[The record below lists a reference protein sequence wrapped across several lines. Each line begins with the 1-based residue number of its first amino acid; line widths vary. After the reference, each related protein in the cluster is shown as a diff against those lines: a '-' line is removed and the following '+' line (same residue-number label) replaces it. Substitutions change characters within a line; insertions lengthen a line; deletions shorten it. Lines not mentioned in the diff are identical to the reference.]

1 MSTVTATGTTA
12 ARADRSH
19 PTRRGVA
26 SLGPG
31 RRPGKF
37 GPGKRRLRGE
47 ARLHPLVWVFVV
59 AVMSFSLV
67 PFYWLINTSLK
78 TGSSLGEGEL
88 FPSQPT
94 LDNYVS
100 VFGSS
105 EFLLAMRNS
114 VIIAVV
120 TTCVALIFASFAAY
134 ALARLKMRRKGLILT
149 LILSVTTFPAIAI
162 AAPMFSIWREIGLYD
177 TLPGLIIPKL
187 TFALPLAIYTLTSFF
202 REIPRELEES
212 AYIDGAS
219 PFQAFRKVILPL
231 AVPGLA
237 TTAILVFI
245 SVWNEFLLAVT
256 LTTSPAARPVPVAIA
271 FFNGTSE
278 FDQPLGTI
286 SAASVIITVP
296 LVVLVLVCQKRIVSG
311 MTAGAV
317 KG

>member
-1 MSTVTATGTTA
+1 MSTLTAQRTTA
-12 ARADRSH
+12 APATS
-19 PTRRGVA
+19 RRT
-26 SLGPG
+26 P
-31 RRPGKF
+31 
-37 GPGKRRLRGE
+37 KRRLRGD
-47 ARLHPLVWVFVV
+47 AKLHPVVWVFVV
-59 AVMSFSLV
+59 AVMGFSLI
-67 PFYWLINTSLK
+67 PFYWLVNTSLK
-78 TGSSLGEGEL
+78 TGPSLSRGEL

-94 LDNYVS
+94 IENYLA
-100 VFGSS
+100 VFQNP
-105 EFLLAMRNS
+105 EFLLALRNS

-120 TTCVALIFASFAAY
+120 TTTVALVFASFAAY

-162 AAPMFSIWREIGLYD
+162 AAPIFSIWREIGLYD
-177 TLPGLIIPKL
+177 TLLGLIIPKL

-212 AYIDGAS
+212 AYMDGAT
-219 PFQAFRKVILPL
+219 PFTAFRKVILPL

-256 LTTSPAARPVPVAIA
+256 LTTSPEARPVPVAIA
-271 FFNGTSE
+271 FFSGTSE

-296 LVVLVLVCQKRIVSG
+296 LVILVLLCQRRIVSG

>member
-1 MSTVTATGTTA
+1 MSTLTEERTTPAPDTG
-12 ARADRSH
+12 RKS
-19 PTRRGVA
+19 P
-26 SLGPG
+26 
-31 RRPGKF
+31 
-37 GPGKRRLRGE
+37 KRRLRGE
-47 ARLHPLVWVFVV
+47 AKLHPLVWVFVV
-59 AVMSFSLV
+59 AVMGFSLI
-67 PFYWLINTSLK
+67 PFYWLVNTSLK
-78 TGSSLGEGEL
+78 KGASLSKGEL

-94 LDNYVS
+94 LENYLV
-100 VFGSS
+100 VFQNP
-105 EFLLAMRNS
+105 EFLLALRNS

-120 TTCVALIFASFAAY
+120 TTTVALVFASFAAY
-134 ALARLKMRRKGLILT
+134 ALARLKMRRKAMILT

-177 TLPGLIIPKL
+177 TLLGLIIPKL

-202 REIPRELEES
+202 KEIPRELEES
-212 AYIDGAS
+212 AYMDGAT
-219 PFQAFRKVILPL
+219 PFTAFRKVILPL

-256 LTTSPAARPVPVAIA
+256 LTTSPEARPVPVAIA
-271 FFNGTSE
+271 FFSGTSE

-296 LVVLVLVCQKRIVSG
+296 LVILVLLCQKRIVSG

>member
-1 MSTVTATGTTA
+1 MSTLTAERPTAALATGTKA
-12 ARADRSH
+12 
-19 PTRRGVA
+19 P
-26 SLGPG
+26 
-31 RRPGKF
+31 
-37 GPGKRRLRGE
+37 KRRLRGE
-47 ARLHPLVWVFVV
+47 SKLHPLVWVFVV
-59 AVMSFSLV
+59 AVMAFSLI
-67 PFYWLINTSLK
+67 PFYWLVNTSLK
-78 TGSSLGEGEL
+78 KGASLSKGEL

-94 LDNYVS
+94 LENYAV
-100 VFGSS
+100 VFQNP
-105 EFLLAMRNS
+105 EFLLALRNS

-120 TTCVALIFASFAAY
+120 TTTVALVFASFAAY
-134 ALARLKMRRKGLILT
+134 ALARLKMRRKAMILT

-162 AAPMFSIWREIGLYD
+162 AAPMFSIWRDIGLYD
-177 TLPGLIIPKL
+177 TLLGLIIPKL

-202 REIPRELEES
+202 KEIPRELEES
-212 AYIDGAS
+212 AYMDGAT
-219 PFQAFRKVILPL
+219 PFVAFQKVILPL

-256 LTTSPAARPVPVAIA
+256 LTTSPEARPVPVAIA
-271 FFNGTSE
+271 FFSGTSE

-296 LVVLVLVCQKRIVSG
+296 LVILVLVCQKRIVSG

>member
-1 MSTVTATGTTA
+1 MSTIVDERPA
-12 ARADRSH
+12 AAQLGSRPRLTRK
-19 PTRRGVA
+19 PLRRGE
-26 SLGPG
+26 S
-31 RRPGKF
+31 
-37 GPGKRRLRGE
+37 
-47 ARLHPLVWVFVV
+47 RLHPVTWLFVL
-59 AVMSFSLV
+59 AVMAFSLV

-78 TGSSLGEGEL
+78 AAASRGSGEL
-88 FPSQPT
+88 FPSRPT
-94 LDNYVS
+94 LDNYLV
-100 VFGSS
+100 VFRNPDF
-105 EFLLAMRNS
+105 FLALRNS

-120 TTCVALIFASFAAY
+120 TTAVALVFASFAAY
-134 ALARLKMRRKGLILT
+134 ALARLKMKRKALLLT

-177 TLPGLIIPKL
+177 TLIGLIIPKL

-202 REIPRELEES
+202 REIPKELEES

-219 PFQAFRKVILPL
+219 PFLAFRKVILPL

-256 LTTSPAARPVPVAIA
+256 LTTSPGARPVTVAIA

-278 FDQPLGTI
+278 YDQPVGAI
-286 SAASVIITVP
+286 SAASVLITIP
-296 LVVLVLVCQKRIVSG
+296 LVILVLVCQKRIVAG

>member
-1 MSTVTATGTTA
+1 MSTLTPQRTA
-12 ARADRSH
+12 AA
-19 PTRRGVA
+19 PA
-26 SLGPG
+26 APG
-31 RRPGKF
+31 AQKPKRRP
-37 GPGKRRLRGE
+37 RGR
-47 ARLHPLVWVFVV
+47 AKLHPMVWVFVI
-59 AVMSFSLV
+59 AVMGFSLI
-67 PFYWLINTSLK
+67 PFYWLVNTSLK
-78 TGSSLGEGEL
+78 KGVSLSQGEL

-94 LDNYVS
+94 FENYAA
-100 VFGSS
+100 VFQNA
-105 EFLLAMRNS
+105 EFLLALRNS

-120 TTCVALIFASFAAY
+120 TTTVALVLASFAAY
-134 ALARLKMRRKGLILT
+134 ALARLKMRRKALILT

-162 AAPMFSIWREIGLYD
+162 AAPLFSIWREIGLYD
-177 TLPGLIIPKL
+177 TLLGLIIPKL

-212 AYIDGAS
+212 AYMDGAT
-219 PFQAFRKVILPL
+219 PFTAFRKVILPL

-256 LTTSPAARPVPVAIA
+256 LTTSPEARPVPVAIA
-271 FFNGTSE
+271 FFSGTSE

-286 SAASVIITVP
+286 SAASVIITIP
-296 LVVLVLVCQKRIVSG
+296 LVVLVLLCQKRIVSG

>member
-1 MSTVTATGTTA
+1 MSTLTAQRTTPAPA
-12 ARADRSH
+12 A
-19 PTRRGVA
+19 
-26 SLGPG
+26 PG
-31 RRPGKF
+31 RAP
-37 GPGKRRLRGE
+37 KRRLRGE
-47 ARLHPLVWVFVV
+47 EKLHPLVWVFVI
-59 AVMSFSLV
+59 AVMGFSLI
-67 PFYWLINTSLK
+67 PFYWLVNTSLK
-78 TGSSLGEGEL
+78 KGVSLSKGGL

-94 LDNYVS
+94 LENYLL
-100 VFGSS
+100 VFQNP
-105 EFLLAMRNS
+105 EFLLALRNS

-120 TTCVALIFASFAAY
+120 TTTVALVFASFAAY
-134 ALARLKMRRKGLILT
+134 ALARLKMRRKALILT

-212 AYIDGAS
+212 AYMDGAT
-219 PFQAFRKVILPL
+219 PFTAFRKVILPL

-256 LTTSPAARPVPVAIA
+256 LTTSPEARPVPVAIA
-271 FFNGTSE
+271 FFSGTSE

-296 LVVLVLVCQKRIVSG
+296 LVILVLVCQKRIVSG

>member
-1 MSTVTATGTTA
+1 MSTLTAERPTA
-12 ARADRSH
+12 EPATRPRA
-19 PTRRGVA
+19 P
-26 SLGPG
+26 
-31 RRPGKF
+31 
-37 GPGKRRLRGE
+37 KRRLRGE
-47 ARLHPLVWVFVV
+47 AKLNPLVWVFVV
-59 AVMSFSLV
+59 AVMGFSLI
-67 PFYWLINTSLK
+67 PFYWLVNTSLK
-78 TGSSLGEGEL
+78 KGASLSQGEL

-94 LDNYVS
+94 FENYLV
-100 VFGSS
+100 VFQNP
-105 EFLLAMRNS
+105 EFLLALRNS

-120 TTCVALIFASFAAY
+120 TTTVALVFASFAAY
-134 ALARLKMRRKGLILT
+134 ALARLKMRRKALILT

-162 AAPMFSIWREIGLYD
+162 AAPLFSIWREIGLYD
-177 TLPGLIIPKL
+177 TLLGLIIPKL

-202 REIPRELEES
+202 KEIPRELEES
-212 AYIDGAS
+212 AYMDGAT
-219 PFQAFRKVILPL
+219 PFTAFRKVILPL

-256 LTTSPAARPVPVAIA
+256 LTTSPEARPVPVAIA
-271 FFNGTSE
+271 FFSGTSE

-296 LVVLVLVCQKRIVSG
+296 LVILVLLCQKRIVSG

>member
-1 MSTVTATGTTA
+1 MSTLTAQRTTA
-12 ARADRSH
+12 APA
-19 PTRRGVA
+19 A
-26 SLGPG
+26 PG
-31 RRPGKF
+31 RVPKRRSP
-37 GPGKRRLRGE
+37 KRRLRGE
-47 ARLHPLVWVFVV
+47 AKLHPVVWIFVF
-59 AVMSFSLV
+59 AVMGFSLI
-67 PFYWLINTSLK
+67 PFYWLVNTSLK
-78 TGSSLGEGEL
+78 QGVSLSKGEL

-94 LDNYVS
+94 FENYLA
-100 VFGSS
+100 VFQNP
-105 EFLLAMRNS
+105 EFLLALRNS

-120 TTCVALIFASFAAY
+120 TTTVALVFASFAAY
-134 ALARLKMRRKGLILT
+134 ALARLKMRRKAMILT

-177 TLPGLIIPKL
+177 TLLGLIIPKL

-202 REIPRELEES
+202 KEIPRELEES
-212 AYIDGAS
+212 AYMDGAT
-219 PFQAFRKVILPL
+219 PFTAFRKVILPL

-256 LTTSPAARPVPVAIA
+256 LTTSPEARPVPVAIA
-271 FFNGTSE
+271 FFSGTSE

-296 LVVLVLVCQKRIVSG
+296 LVILVLLCQKRIVSG

>member
-1 MSTVTATGTTA
+1 MSTLIAQRTTA
-12 ARADRSH
+12 AA
-19 PTRRGVA
+19 A
-26 SLGPG
+26 APG
-31 RRPGKF
+31 RSPKRRSP
-37 GPGKRRLRGE
+37 KRRLRGE
-47 ARLHPLVWVFVV
+47 AKLHPVVWVFVI
-59 AVMSFSLV
+59 AVMGFSLI
-67 PFYWLINTSLK
+67 PFYWLVNTSLK
-78 TGSSLGEGEL
+78 KGVSLSKGEL

-94 LDNYVS
+94 LENYLL
-100 VFGSS
+100 VFQNP
-105 EFLLAMRNS
+105 EFLLALRNS

-120 TTCVALIFASFAAY
+120 TTTVALVFASFAAY
-134 ALARLKMRRKGLILT
+134 ALARLKMRRKALILT

-177 TLPGLIIPKL
+177 TLLGLIIPKL

-212 AYIDGAS
+212 AYMDGAT
-219 PFQAFRKVILPL
+219 PFTAFRKVILPL

-256 LTTSPAARPVPVAIA
+256 LTTSPEARPVPVAIA
-271 FFNGTSE
+271 FFSGTSE

-296 LVVLVLVCQKRIVSG
+296 LVILVLVCQKRIVSG

>member
-1 MSTVTATGTTA
+1 MSTLTAQRTTA
-12 ARADRSH
+12 GPAASGRS
-19 PTRRGVA
+19 PKRR
-26 SLGPG
+26 SP
-31 RRPGKF
+31 R
-37 GPGKRRLRGE
+37 RRLRGE
-47 ARLHPLVWVFVV
+47 AKLHPIVWVFVF
-59 AVMSFSLV
+59 AVMGFSLI
-67 PFYWLINTSLK
+67 PFYWLVNTSLK
-78 TGSSLGEGEL
+78 KGVSLSKGEL

-94 LDNYVS
+94 FENYLA
-100 VFGSS
+100 VFQNP
-105 EFLLAMRNS
+105 EFLLALRNS

-120 TTCVALIFASFAAY
+120 TTTVALVFASFAAY
-134 ALARLKMRRKGLILT
+134 ALARLRMRRKALILT

-177 TLPGLIIPKL
+177 TLLGLIIPKL

-202 REIPRELEES
+202 KEIPRELEES
-212 AYIDGAS
+212 AYMDGAT
-219 PFQAFRKVILPL
+219 PFTAFRKVILPL

-256 LTTSPAARPVPVAIA
+256 LTTSPEARPVPVAIA
-271 FFNGTSE
+271 FFSGTSE

-296 LVVLVLVCQKRIVSG
+296 LVILVLVCQKRIVSG

>member
-1 MSTVTATGTTA
+1 MSTLTTRRTTA
-12 ARADRSH
+12 APAAPGGSPKRRS
-19 PTRRGVA
+19 PR
-26 SLGPG
+26 
-31 RRPGKF
+31 
-37 GPGKRRLRGE
+37 RRLRGE
-47 ARLHPLVWVFVV
+47 AKLHPVVWVFVI
-59 AVMSFSLV
+59 AVMGFSLI
-67 PFYWLINTSLK
+67 PFYWLVNTSLK
-78 TGSSLGEGEL
+78 KGVSLSKGEL

-94 LDNYVS
+94 FENYLA
-100 VFGSS
+100 VFQSP
-105 EFLLAMRNS
+105 EFLLALRNS

-120 TTCVALIFASFAAY
+120 TTTVALVFASFAAY
-134 ALARLKMRRKGLILT
+134 ALARLKMRRKALILT

-177 TLPGLIIPKL
+177 TLLGLIIPKL

-202 REIPRELEES
+202 KEIPRELEES
-212 AYIDGAS
+212 AYMDGAT
-219 PFQAFRKVILPL
+219 PFMAFRKVILPL

-256 LTTSPAARPVPVAIA
+256 LTTSPEARPVPVAIA
-271 FFNGTSE
+271 FFSGTSE

-286 SAASVIITVP
+286 SAASVIITIP
-296 LVVLVLVCQKRIVSG
+296 LVILVLVCQKRIVSG

>member
-1 MSTVTATGTTA
+1 MSTLTAQRTTA
-12 ARADRSH
+12 APAG
-19 PTRRGVA
+19 RGRP
-26 SLGPG
+26 SRGRTPR
-31 RRPGKF
+31 RRP
-37 GPGKRRLRGE
+37 RGQ
-47 ARLHPLVWVFVV
+47 ARLHPVVWVFVI
-59 AVMSFSLV
+59 AVMGFSLI
-67 PFYWLINTSLK
+67 PFYWLVNTSLK
-78 TGSSLGEGEL
+78 KGASLSQGEL

-94 LDNYVS
+94 FENYQA
-100 VFGSS
+100 VFQSA
-105 EFLLAMRNS
+105 EFLLALRNS

-120 TTCVALIFASFAAY
+120 TTTVALVFASFAAY
-134 ALARLKMRRKGLILT
+134 ALARLKMRRKALILT

-162 AAPMFSIWREIGLYD
+162 AAPLFSIWREIGLYD
-177 TLPGLIIPKL
+177 TLLGLIIPKL

-212 AYIDGAS
+212 AYMDGAT
-219 PFQAFRKVILPL
+219 PFTAFCKVILPL

-256 LTTSPAARPVPVAIA
+256 LTTSPEARPVPVAIA
-271 FFNGTSE
+271 FFSGTSE

-296 LVVLVLVCQKRIVSG
+296 LVILVLVCQKRIVSG

>member
-1 MSTVTATGTTA
+1 MSTLTPQRTA
-12 ARADRSH
+12 AEPAAPGART
-19 PTRRGVA
+19 TRRRTR
-26 SLGPG
+26 G
-31 RRPGKF
+31 R
-37 GPGKRRLRGE
+37 
-47 ARLHPLVWVFVV
+47 AQLHPVLWVFVI
-59 AVMSFSLV
+59 AVMGFSLI
-67 PFYWLINTSLK
+67 PFYCLVNTSLK
-78 TGSSLGEGEL
+78 KGVSLSQGEL

-94 LDNYVS
+94 FENYAA
-100 VFGSS
+100 VFQNA
-105 EFLLAMRNS
+105 EFLLALRNS

-120 TTCVALIFASFAAY
+120 TTTVALVLASFAAY
-134 ALARLKMRRKGLILT
+134 ALARLKMRRKALILT

-162 AAPMFSIWREIGLYD
+162 AAPLFSIWREIGLYD
-177 TLPGLIIPKL
+177 TLLGLIIPKL

-212 AYIDGAS
+212 AYMDGAT
-219 PFQAFRKVILPL
+219 PFTAFRKVILPL

-256 LTTSPAARPVPVAIA
+256 LTTSPEARPVPVAIA
-271 FFNGTSE
+271 FFSGTSE

-296 LVVLVLVCQKRIVSG
+296 LVVLVLLCQKRIVSG

>member
-1 MSTVTATGTTA
+1 MSTLLAE
-12 ARADRSH
+12 R
-19 PTRRGVA
+19 PTHSGQ
-26 SLGPG
+26 
-31 RRPGKF
+31 RPAKA
-37 GPGKRRLRGE
+37 PKRRLRGE
-47 ARLHPLVWVFVV
+47 ARLHPLTWLFIL
-59 AVMSFSLV
+59 AVMAFSLV

-78 TGSSLGEGEL
+78 TGASLGKGEL
-88 FPSQPT
+88 FPGEPSIE
-94 LDNYVS
+94 NYLTVLQNA
-100 VFGSS
+100 
-105 EFLLAMRNS
+105 EFLLALRNS

-120 TTCVALIFASFAAY
+120 TTGVALAVASFAAY
-134 ALARLKMRRKGLILT
+134 ALARLKMRRKSLILT

-162 AAPMFSIWREIGLYD
+162 AAPMFAIWRDIGLYD
-177 TLPGLIIPKL
+177 TLLGLIIPKL

-212 AYIDGAS
+212 AYMDGAS

-256 LTTSPAARPVPVAIA
+256 LTTSPNARPVPVAIA
-271 FFNGTSE
+271 FFSGASE

-286 SAASVIITVP
+286 SAASVLITIP
-296 LVVLVLVCQKRIVSG
+296 LVVLVLVCQKRIVTG

>member
-1 MSTVTATGTTA
+1 MSTLTAERTTA
-12 ARADRSH
+12 APA
-19 PTRRGVA
+19 T
-26 SLGPG
+26 G
-31 RRPGKF
+31 RKSP
-37 GPGKRRLRGE
+37 KRRLRGE
-47 ARLHPLVWVFVV
+47 AKLHPMVWVFVV
-59 AVMSFSLV
+59 AVMGFSLI
-67 PFYWLINTSLK
+67 PFYWLVNTSLK
-78 TGSSLGEGEL
+78 KGASLSQGEL

-94 LDNYVS
+94 LENYLV
-100 VFGSS
+100 VFQNP
-105 EFLLAMRNS
+105 EFLLALRNS

-120 TTCVALIFASFAAY
+120 TTTVALVCASFAAY
-134 ALARLKMRRKGLILT
+134 ALARLKMRRKAMILT

-162 AAPMFSIWREIGLYD
+162 AAPMFSIWRDIGLYD
-177 TLPGLIIPKL
+177 TLLGLIIPKL

-202 REIPRELEES
+202 KEIPRELEES
-212 AYIDGAS
+212 AYMDGAT
-219 PFQAFRKVILPL
+219 PFVAFRKVILPL

-256 LTTSPAARPVPVAIA
+256 LTSSPEARPVPVAIA
-271 FFNGTSE
+271 FFSGTSE

-296 LVVLVLVCQKRIVSG
+296 LVILVLLCQKRIVSG

>member
-1 MSTVTATGTTA
+1 MSTLTAQRTTA
-12 ARADRSH
+12 APA
-19 PTRRGVA
+19 A
-26 SLGPG
+26 PG
-31 RRPGKF
+31 RAPKRRSP
-37 GPGKRRLRGE
+37 KRRLRGE
-47 ARLHPLVWVFVV
+47 AKLHPVVWIFVF
-59 AVMSFSLV
+59 AVMGFSLI
-67 PFYWLINTSLK
+67 PFYWLVNTSLK
-78 TGSSLGEGEL
+78 QGVSLSKGEL

-94 LDNYVS
+94 FENYLA
-100 VFGSS
+100 VFQNP
-105 EFLLAMRNS
+105 EFLLALRNS

-120 TTCVALIFASFAAY
+120 TTTVALVFASFAAY
-134 ALARLKMRRKGLILT
+134 ALARLKMRRKAMILT

-177 TLPGLIIPKL
+177 TLLGLIIPKL

-202 REIPRELEES
+202 KEIPRELEES
-212 AYIDGAS
+212 AYMDGAT
-219 PFQAFRKVILPL
+219 PFMSFRKVILPL

-256 LTTSPAARPVPVAIA
+256 LTTSPEARPVPVAIA
-271 FFNGTSE
+271 FFSGTSE

-296 LVVLVLVCQKRIVSG
+296 LVILVLLCQKRIVSG

>member
-1 MSTVTATGTTA
+1 MSTLTSTGTTA
-12 ARADRSH
+12 APADRRPLTKHGLTPWGSG
-19 PTRRGVA
+19 R
-26 SLGPG
+26 PG
-31 RRPGKF
+31 NRRPGK
-37 GPGKRRLRGE
+37 RRPRGE
-47 ARLHPLVWVFVV
+47 ARLHPLVWLFVV
-59 AVMSFSLV
+59 AVMAFSLV

-78 TGSSLGEGEL
+78 TGSSLGRGDL
-88 FPSQPT
+88 FPGQPT
-94 LDNYVS
+94 LDNYLS
-100 VFGSS
+100 VFRNAD
-105 EFLLAMRNS
+105 FLLALRNS

-120 TTCVALIFASFAAY
+120 TTFVALVLASFAAY
-134 ALARLKMRRKGLILT
+134 ALARLKMRRKALILT

-177 TLPGLIIPKL
+177 TLLGLIIPKL

-212 AYIDGAS
+212 AYMDGAS

-231 AVPGLA
+231 AIPGLA

-296 LVVLVLVCQKRIVSG
+296 LVILVLVCQKRIVSG

>member
-1 MSTVTATGTTA
+1 MSTLTPQRTA
-12 ARADRSH
+12 AEPAAPGART
-19 PTRRGVA
+19 TRRRTR
-26 SLGPG
+26 G
-31 RRPGKF
+31 R
-37 GPGKRRLRGE
+37 
-47 ARLHPLVWVFVV
+47 AQLHPVVWVFVI
-59 AVMSFSLV
+59 AVMGFSLI
-67 PFYWLINTSLK
+67 PFYWLVNTSLK
-78 TGSSLGEGEL
+78 KGVSLSQGEL

-94 LDNYVS
+94 FENYAA
-100 VFGSS
+100 VFQNA
-105 EFLLAMRNS
+105 EFLLALRNS

-120 TTCVALIFASFAAY
+120 TTTVALVLASFAAY
-134 ALARLKMRRKGLILT
+134 ALARLKMRRKALILT

-162 AAPMFSIWREIGLYD
+162 AAPLFSIWREIGLYD
-177 TLPGLIIPKL
+177 TLLGLIIPKL

-212 AYIDGAS
+212 AYMDGAT
-219 PFQAFRKVILPL
+219 PFTAFRKVILPL

-256 LTTSPAARPVPVAIA
+256 LTTSPEARPVPVAIA
-271 FFNGTSE
+271 FFSGTSE

-296 LVVLVLVCQKRIVSG
+296 LVILVLLCQKRIVSG

>member
-1 MSTVTATGTTA
+1 MSTLTAQRTTA
-12 ARADRSH
+12 APA
-19 PTRRGVA
+19 
-26 SLGPG
+26 GPG
-31 RRPGKF
+31 RSPR
-37 GPGKRRLRGE
+37 RRLRGE
-47 ARLHPLVWVFVV
+47 ARLHPVTWMFVL
-59 AVMSFSLV
+59 AVMGFSLI
-67 PFYWLINTSLK
+67 PFYWLVNTSLK
-78 TGSSLGEGEL
+78 KGASLSKGEL

-94 LDNYVS
+94 FENYLT
-100 VFGSS
+100 VFQNP
-105 EFLLAMRNS
+105 EFLLALRNS

-120 TTCVALIFASFAAY
+120 TTTVALVFASFAAY
-134 ALARLKMRRKGLILT
+134 ALARLKMRRKAMILT

-177 TLPGLIIPKL
+177 TLLGLIIPKL

-212 AYIDGAS
+212 AYMDGAT
-219 PFQAFRKVILPL
+219 PFTAFRKVILPL

-256 LTTSPAARPVPVAIA
+256 LTTSPEARPVPVAIA
-271 FFNGTSE
+271 FFSGTSE

-286 SAASVIITVP
+286 SAASVIITIP
-296 LVVLVLVCQKRIVSG
+296 LVILVLVCQKRIVSG

>member
-1 MSTVTATGTTA
+1 MSTLTPQRTA
-12 ARADRSH
+12 AEPAAPGART
-19 PTRRGVA
+19 TRRRTR
-26 SLGPG
+26 G
-31 RRPGKF
+31 R
-37 GPGKRRLRGE
+37 
-47 ARLHPLVWVFVV
+47 AQLHPVVWVFVI
-59 AVMSFSLV
+59 AVMGFSLI
-67 PFYWLINTSLK
+67 PFYWLVNTSLK
-78 TGSSLGEGEL
+78 KGVSLSQGEL

-94 LDNYVS
+94 FENYVA
-100 VFGSS
+100 VFQNA
-105 EFLLAMRNS
+105 EFLLALRNS

-120 TTCVALIFASFAAY
+120 TTTVALVLASFAAY
-134 ALARLKMRRKGLILT
+134 ALARLKMRRKALILT

-162 AAPMFSIWREIGLYD
+162 AAPLFSIWREIGLYD
-177 TLPGLIIPKL
+177 TLLGLIIPKL

-202 REIPRELEES
+202 KEIPRELEES
-212 AYIDGAS
+212 AYMDGAT
-219 PFQAFRKVILPL
+219 PFTAFRKVILPL

-256 LTTSPAARPVPVAIA
+256 LTTSPEARPVPVAIA
-271 FFNGTSE
+271 FFSGTSE

-296 LVVLVLVCQKRIVSG
+296 LVVLVLLCQKRIVSG

>member
-1 MSTVTATGTTA
+1 MSTLTAE
-12 ARADRSH
+12 
-19 PTRRGVA
+19 
-26 SLGPG
+26 
-31 RRPGKF
+31 RPKAELAKR
-37 GPGKRRLRGE
+37 PKAPKRRLRGE
-47 ARLHPLVWVFVV
+47 SKLHPLVWVFVV
-59 AVMSFSLV
+59 AVMAFSLI
-67 PFYWLINTSLK
+67 PFYWLVNTSLK
-78 TGSSLGEGEL
+78 KGASLSQGEL

-94 LDNYVS
+94 LENYLV
-100 VFGSS
+100 VFQNP
-105 EFLLAMRNS
+105 EFLLALRNS

-120 TTCVALIFASFAAY
+120 TTTVALVFASFAAY
-134 ALARLKMRRKGLILT
+134 ALARLKMRRKAMILT

-177 TLPGLIIPKL
+177 TLLGLIIPKL

-202 REIPRELEES
+202 KEIPRELEES
-212 AYIDGAS
+212 AYMDGAT
-219 PFQAFRKVILPL
+219 PFVAFRKVILPL

-256 LTTSPAARPVPVAIA
+256 LTTSPEARPVPVAIA
-271 FFNGTSE
+271 FFSGTSE

-296 LVVLVLVCQKRIVSG
+296 LVILVLVCQKRIVSG